1 MNITVEITYN
11 TNYAKEISNSI
22 NVDNI
27 DIPKGMNINISYE
40 ENKIIIKIS
49 MEITEPRN
57 VLTLRNTVDEI
68 LQHISAIEKTL
79 TKLSP

>member
-1 MNITVEITYN
+1 MNITVEITYD

-27 DIPKGMNINISYE
+27 DIPKGMNIDISHK

-68 LQHISAIEKTL
+68 LQHISTIEKTL